1 MGFLDLRGHAAL
13 SILIRTMVHR
23 SAPEDASV
31 GDGAGAEVSFHVGG
45 GITWNSDPGLEDDE
59 TLWKA
64 AGLLRA
70 LSGRSALEA
79 SQGAKSND

>member
-1 MGFLDLRGHAAL
+1 MYKRQIDLRGHAAF

-23 SAPEDASV
+23 VHESV
-31 GDGAGAEVSFHVGG
+31 EGATRQAEVSFHVGG
-45 GITWNSDPGLEDDE
+45 GITWNSEAGLEDDE

-70 LSGRSALEA
+70 LAGPTVP
-79 SQGAKSND
+79 SQCPTE